1 MFDVKKAVSELE
13 PELIGL
19 RRDFHAHPELGYQEF
34 NTSKKVCGYLTAL
47 GLEDIQTVTGTGIT
61 AILRGTAGEGK
72 TLLLRADM
80 DALPV
85 EEKTGLPF
93 ASQNPGVMH
102 ACGHDGHTAIQLIV
116 AKILS
121 AHRDAF
127 RGQIKFLFQPN
138 EEEAGALN
146 MINAGVLEA
155 PHVDAALALHLWSP
169 IKTGR
174 IGLSEGPI
182 LGTTEEF
189 ELEIIGKAGHTA
201 TPHTGRDAILGA
213 CSVVQAMQCLGTREF
228 DPLLPIAVMF
238 GHIQGGTA
246 RNIVTD
252 RVKLR
257 GTIRFL
263 FPDEAHNKPK
273 VLAAFERVIQGQCQS
288 LGLEYELRYIPS
300 NPSLVNDPAMVAVV
314 KEAAAETFGTRDNVD
329 AFRSLAG
336 EDFAEFSQRVPSVMT
351 WVGIADPA
359 KHSDFPHHHCQF
371 DIDESMLAK
380 GAELQVRSALRYL
393 NQN

>member
-1 MFDVKKAVSELE
+1 
-13 PELIGL
+13 
-19 RRDFHAHPELGYQEF
+19 
-34 NTSKKVCGYLTAL
+34 
-47 GLEDIQTVTGTGIT
+47 
-61 AILRGTAGEGK
+61 
-72 TLLLRADM
+72 
-80 DALPV
+80 
-85 EEKTGLPF
+85 
-93 ASQNPGVMH
+93 
-102 ACGHDGHTAIQLIV
+102 
-116 AKILS
+116 
-121 AHRDAF
+121 
-127 RGQIKFLFQPN
+127 
-138 EEEAGALN
+138 
-146 MINAGVLEA
+146 
-155 PHVDAALALHLWSP
+155 
-169 IKTGR
+169 
-174 IGLSEGPI
+174 
-182 LGTTEEF
+182 
-189 ELEIIGKAGHTA
+189 
-201 TPHTGRDAILGA
+201 
-213 CSVVQAMQCLGTREF
+213 MQCLGTREF

-252 RVKLR
+252 RVKLG

-393 NQN
+393 NQS

>member
-1 MFDVKKAVSELE
+1 MFDVKKAVHELE
-13 PELIGL
+13 TELIAL
-19 RRDFHAHPELGYQEF
+19 RRDFHTYPELGYQEI

-47 GLEDIQTVTGTGIT
+47 GLEDIKTVTGTGIT
-61 AILRGTAGEGK
+61 AILRGTGGAGK

-85 EEKTGLPF
+85 EEKTGLDF

-102 ACGHDGHTAIQLIV
+102 ACGHDGHIAIQLIV
-116 AKILS
+116 AKVLS

-146 MINAGVLEA
+146 MINAGVLET

-189 ELEIIGKAGHTA
+189 ELEIIGHSGHTA

-238 GHIQGGTA
+238 GRIQGGTA

-252 RVKLR
+252 RVKLG

-263 FPDEAHNKPK
+263 FPDEAYNKPK
-273 VLAAFERVIQGQCQS
+273 VLSAFERVIQGQCQS

-300 NPSLVNDPAMVAVV
+300 NPSLVNNPALVAIV
-314 KEAAAETFGTRDNVD
+314 KEAAAETYNTRDNVD

-351 WVGIADPA
+351 WVGIADSA
-359 KHSDFPHHHCQF
+359 KHSNFPHHHCQF

-380 GAELQVRSALRYL
+380 GAELQIRSALRYL
-393 NQN
+393 NQT